1 MAIHPPEI
9 GVCEGGGEL
18 EFPPDLTVVVNVRMV
33 VTVAVPGVSVVWENA
48 AVVSGGRFEAEK
60 VTALGNPPVPGVS

>member
-9 GVCEGGGEL
+9 GVCEGGVEL